1 MSATATPGGRAP
13 MAPAMPSGR
22 RGPDRGSLSIMLT
35 VLVLVTLAGGGLIVD
50 GGRAMAARRHAA
62 NTAEAAARTA
72 VAEQSI
78 TGGFDPEVAA
88 ELAID
93 HALRSGVAPADVEVA
108 IRTGPL
114 GDPEVVVT
122 ITERRAAVFLA
133 LGGTD
138 VLTVRAT
145 GAATFVYAT

>member
-1 MSATATPGGRAP
+1 

-22 RGPDRGSLSIMLT
+22 HGPDRGSLSIMLT

-78 TGGFDPEVAA
+78 TGGFDPEAA
-88 ELAID
+88 TELAID
-93 HALRSGVAPADVEVA
+93 HALRSGVAPADVDVA
-108 IRTGPL
+108 IRTGPF

-122 ITERRAAVFLA
+122 ITERRDAVFLA

>member
-1 MSATATPGGRAP
+1 MSTATPTRR
-13 MAPAMPSGR
+13 SGR
-22 RGPDRGSLSIMLT
+22 RPDRGSLSIMLA

-78 TGGFDPEVAA
+78 TGGFDPEVAVD
-88 ELAID
+88 LAID
-93 HALRSGVAPADVEVA
+93 HAVRSGVDPADVDVTV
-108 IRTGPL
+108 RTGPL

-122 ITERRAAVFLA
+122 VTERRTAVFLA
-133 LGGTD
+133 LGGAD

>member
-1 MSATATPGGRAP
+1 MSATATPVLPSSRRA
-13 MAPAMPSGR
+13 
-22 RGPDRGSLSIMLT
+22 PDRGSLSIMLT
-35 VLVLVTLAGGGLIVD
+35 LLVLVTLAGGGLIVD

-78 TGGFDPEVAA
+78 TGGFDPEVAVD
-88 ELAID
+88 LALD
-93 HALRSGVAPADVEVA
+93 HAVRSGVDPADVDVA

-122 ITERRAAVFLA
+122 VTERRTTVFLA

-145 GAATFVYAT
+145 GAAIYVYAT